1 MQRGTGRAAPSDS
14 WWTRRRPGIPAPR
27 LIAAGVAV
35 AAVAGGLSL
44 AGGLAQAAAPEAVP
58 AGATATSTPG
68 ATPGATLS
76 TPGATPGATPT
87 ASPAPVIS
95 SVAYVGDSLTA
106 GWNASTQANGFR
118 ALVSAGLSVSGTLSA
133 DSATAIAGAT
143 TGEVEAT
150 IGGRVKADLVIVA
163 LGTND
168 VGHKTPLAE
177 FQTDYAAVLGT
188 VQTDQLICVG
198 VWRTDDRAAYDAVI
212 RQLCDGADGTFVE
225 IGDLREV
232 PTMVGIPGQPA
243 YPKTADGRH
252 PSDAGHQNI
261 AARILDAVE

>member
-14 WWTRRRPGIPAPR
+14 WWTRRRRGIPAPR
-27 LIAAGVAV
+27 LIAATLAV

-58 AGATATSTPG
+58 AGSTATVSPSPGSSTESANPSYSAG
-68 ATPGATLS
+68 Q
-76 TPGATPGATPT
+76 
-87 ASPAPVIS
+87 SPAEIT

-106 GWNASTQANGFR
+106 GWNASTQSNGFR
-118 ALVSAGLSVSGTLSA
+118 ALVSAGLSVSGTLTA

-150 IGGRVKADLVIVA
+150 IAGRVKADLVIVA

-188 VQTDQLICVG
+188 VQADQLICVG

-212 RQLCDGADGTFVE
+212 QQLCDGADGTFVE